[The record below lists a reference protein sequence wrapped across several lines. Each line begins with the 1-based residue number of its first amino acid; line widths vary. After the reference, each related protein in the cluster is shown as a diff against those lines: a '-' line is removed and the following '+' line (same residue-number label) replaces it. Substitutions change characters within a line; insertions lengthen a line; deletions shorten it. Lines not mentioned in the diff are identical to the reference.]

1 MGDDHTENTLRG
13 RDLAGLGGILV
24 AGVVGGMVIGLV
36 IDEQAGTSPVGV
48 LIGIAV
54 GVVAGVAASWFRVRT
69 ALRN

>member
-24 AGVVGGMVIGLV
+24 AGVVGGMVIGLI
-36 IDEQAGTSPVGV
+36 IDEQAGTTPVGV

-54 GVVAGVAASWFRVRT
+54 GVLAGAAASWLLVRT